1 MQFEETQEHEIKGI
15 IILTVN
21 TRIKMQH
28 QLFAAEHKIHVP
40 SFGPSKPQFYAQYEG
55 SWKVR
60 KFWHWLMKLG
70 IINSPDL

>member
-1 MQFEETQEHEIKGI
+1 
-15 IILTVN
+15 
-21 TRIKMQH
+21 MQH